1 MLQKSKTYYYILV
14 IGTLMNITAYVGILN
29 LQSSINIEENL
40 GTISASVM
48 YLVAVFICIFVAPL
62 LLLRAGA
69 KWSLVVGETGFI
81 AYSIAN
87 FYPRFYTL
95 IPGAIIGS
103 LGEALVWAASPLYLS
118 HLFREFWTSQTEESN
133 EPMDNVKN
141 KWFGQFY
148 SVLKSGQIWGNLLSY
163 AILYG
168 GRNLNVHNVTSDAV
182 LYANMSSCGAQFC
195 SKAENTA
202 TVEKYV
208 PASKVSIYLIFT
220 FYLCLQFISVLMHS
234 FGLPSVDSL
243 NKGSCNFSSMRA
255 IIWNTLKDTFYQIFY
270 WKQILL
276 TPSYFYYGYLISYS
290 FTEFTKAF
298 VSCTIGVQH
307 VGLAMALYGLA
318 NVLAALVGAWISH
331 RFGLAP
337 LLCFICLFDLGNY
350 VAQILWLPTMESR
363 YVVYVF
369 GAMLGTSD
377 GIWQFTNIA
386 NAALFF
392 RENEELAFGT
402 VQLWCVLGMFTGF
415 LLSGVVCVSTRIY
428 SMIGILVLAGTGY
441 CIAEIFRRNHS
452 SSSHSEIETILN
464 HNSVSI
470 IK

>member
-148 SVLKSGQIWGNLLSY
+148 SVLKSGQ
-163 AILYG
+163 
-168 GRNLNVHNVTSDAV
+168 
-182 LYANMSSCGAQFC
+182 
-195 SKAENTA
+195 KAENTA